1 MSLTGAAS
9 WTRCSTRSD
18 QDAVIRSAL
27 IQLRS
32 GTDVARNVAAAS
44 ALIREA
50 AGQGA
55 NFVSTPEMTNILEPD
70 RPRLRALARPEA
82 EDAGV
87 AAFAALSQELGLW
100 LNIGSLALKGDGD
113 KLLNRSLLFAPDGS
127 IAARYDKIHLFD
139 VDLPTGES
147 LRESH
152 AYEAGGR
159 AVLAET
165 PLGPIGLTICYDMR
179 FPHLYRGLAKAG
191 AKLFTVPSAFT
202 VPTGQAHWHVLLRA
216 RAIETGSF
224 VLAAAQG
231 GRHESGRETYG
242 HSLVVS
248 PWGEVL
254 AEAGTEPGIIIAD
267 LDLAQADLAR
277 ARIPALAH
285 DRPMPLTIL
294 KPDGVIVT

>member
-1 MSLTGAAS
+1 
-9 WTRCSTRSD
+9 
-18 QDAVIRSAL
+18 VIRAAL

-32 GTDVARNVAAAS
+32 GTDMARNAAEAS

-55 NFVSTPEMTNILEPD
+55 SFVATPEMTNILEPD
-70 RPRLRALARPEA
+70 RPRLRSLARPER
-82 EDAGV
+82 EDASV
-87 AAFAALSQELGLW
+87 AAFSVLAQELGLW
-100 LNIGSLALKGDGD
+100 LSIGSLALQGPGE
-113 KLLNRSLLFAPDGS
+113 KLVNRSLLFTPDGG

-152 AYEAGGR
+152 AYDGGAE
-159 AVLAET
+159 AVLVET
-165 PLGPIGLTICYDMR
+165 PLGAIGLTICYDMR
-179 FPHLYRGLAKAG
+179 FPHLYRALAKAG

-202 VPTGQAHWHVLLRA
+202 VPTGRAHWHVLLRA

-224 VLAAAQG
+224 ILAAAQG

-242 HSLVVS
+242 HSLIVS

-254 AEAGTEPGIIIAD
+254 AEAGTEPGIVIAD
-267 LDLAQADLAR
+267 IDLAQADLAR
-277 ARIPALAH
+277 ARIPALVH
-285 DRPMPLTIL
+285 DRPMSLTVL
-294 KPDGVIVT
+294 KPD

>member
-1 MSLTGAAS
+1 
-9 WTRCSTRSD
+9 
-18 QDAVIRSAL
+18 VIRAAL

-32 GTDVARNVAAAS
+32 GTDMARNAAEAS

-55 NFVSTPEMTNILEPD
+55 SFVATPEMTNILEPD
-70 RPRLRALARPEA
+70 RPRLRSLARPER
-82 EDAGV
+82 EDASV
-87 AAFAALSQELGLW
+87 AAFSVLAQELGLW
-100 LNIGSLALKGDGD
+100 LSIGSLALQGPGE
-113 KLLNRSLLFAPDGS
+113 KLVNRSLLFTPDGG

-152 AYEAGGR
+152 AYDGGAE
-159 AVLAET
+159 AVLVET
-165 PLGPIGLTICYDMR
+165 PLGAIGLTICYDMR
-179 FPHLYRGLAKAG
+179 FPHLYRALAKAG

-202 VPTGQAHWHVLLRA
+202 VPTGRAHWHVLLRA

-224 VLAAAQG
+224 ILAAAQG

-242 HSLVVS
+242 HSLIVS

-254 AEAGTEPGIIIAD
+254 AEAGTEPGIVIAD
-267 LDLAQADLAR
+267 IDLAQADLAR
-277 ARIPALAH
+277 ARIPALVH
-285 DRPMPLTIL
+285 DRSMSLTVL
-294 KPDGVIVT
+294 KPD

>member
-1 MSLTGAAS
+1 M
-9 WTRCSTRSD
+9 
-18 QDAVIRSAL
+18 IRSAL

-32 GTDVARNVAAAS
+32 GTDIARNVAAAS
-44 ALIREA
+44 ALIRDA

-55 NFVSTPEMTNILEPD
+55 QLVSTPEMTNILEPD
-70 RPRLRALARPEA
+70 RARLRSLARPEH
-82 EDAGV
+82 EDASV
-87 AAFAALSQELGLW
+87 AAFAALARELGLW
-100 LNIGSLALKGDGD
+100 LNIGSLALKGQAD
-113 KLLNRSLLFAPDGS
+113 KLVNRSLLFAPDGS

-152 AYEAGGR
+152 AYEAGAQ
-159 AVLAET
+159 AVLAQT

-179 FPHLYRGLAKAG
+179 FPHLYRALAQAG
-191 AKLFTVPSAFT
+191 AKLFAVPSAFT

-216 RAIETGSF
+216 RAIETGGF

-242 HSLVVS
+242 HSLIVS

-254 AEAGTEPGIIIAD
+254 AEAGVEPGIVVAD
-267 LDLAQADLAR
+267 LDLAQADAAR

-285 DRPMPLTIL
+285 DRPMPLTVL
-294 KPDGVIVT
+294 KRD